1 MATVLEQ
8 GPFAGMKPPVILQV
22 IPTLDTGGAERTTLD
37 MAAAILRAGGRAL
50 VASHGGRLV
59 PELVAM
65 GASHIMLPVHS
76 KNPIEMIANIWRLR
90 ALIAREDVDLVH
102 ARSRAPAWSALAAA
116 RLSHVPFVTT
126 YHSKVHEGPVSK
138 VFYNSV
144 MTRGDAVIA
153 NSAFTA
159 EAIRRV
165 HHTPDAKLFTVPR
178 GVDTHMFDPQAVD
191 PARLETL
198 RQAWDVKAGEFIFLL
213 PARLTRWKGQGPAIE
228 AAARLRERTRQ
239 PFTLVLAGDA
249 QGRDGY
255 VTELR
260 ALIARLDLSDRVK
273 LVGHVSDMPAAYL
286 LADAAL
292 APSLEA
298 EPFGRVPIDAQAMD
312 CPAIVSDAG
321 GQRETV
327 IDPAENRGA
336 ATGFRVEPGNIEALA
351 GAMGQML
358 ALDPHARA
366 TMGQR
371 GRARICA
378 EFSLDLMCATTLGIY
393 AHLLKTTERPG

>member
-8 GPFAGMKPPVILQV
+8 GPFAGMKPPAILQV

-65 GASHIMLPVHS
+65 GASHIMLPVHT
-76 KNPIEMIANIWRLR
+76 KNPVEMIANIWRLR
-90 ALIAREDVDLVH
+90 ALIAREGVDLVH

-116 RLSHVPFVTT
+116 RLAHVPFVTT
-126 YHSKVHEGPVSK
+126 YHSKVHEGPASK

-144 MTRGDAVIA
+144 MTRGNAVIA

-178 GVDTHMFDPQAVD
+178 GVDTAIFDPQAVD
-191 PARLETL
+191 PARIEAL
-198 RQAWDVKAGEFIFLL
+198 RRAWGVEPGQFIFLL
-213 PARLTRWKGQGPAIE
+213 PARLTRWKGQTLAIE
-228 AAARLRERTRQ
+228 AAARLGGRTGQ
-239 PFTLVLAGDA
+239 SFALVLAGDA
-249 QGRDGY
+249 QGRDAY

-260 ALIARLDLSDRVK
+260 AQIARLGLLDRAK
-273 LVGHVSDMPAAYL
+273 LAGHVIDMPAAYL

-298 EPFGRVPIDAQAMD
+298 EPFGRVPVDAQAMG
-312 CPAIVSDAG
+312 CPVIVSDAG

-327 IDPAENRGA
+327 IDPAESCEA
-336 ATGFRVEPGNIEALA
+336 ATGFRVQPGNIEALA
-351 GAMGQML
+351 QAMERVLGLDSQARAAMGK
-358 ALDPHARA
+358 
-366 TMGQR
+366 R
-371 GRARICA
+371 GRARVCA
-378 EFSLDLMCATTLGIY
+378 DFSLDAMCARTLEIY
-393 AHLLKTTERPG
+393 ACLLKKR